1 MSSVESVKKEKTSK
15 TMSRWWW
22 VVFLPYAVYHFVRYS
37 PKKWYVKVPVVLV
50 VAFVLL
56 VSVDLALSPNR
67 VEEAEAKQAISSFV
81 EEEGVLGELQKVER
95 LGEGVSLQGKEQ
107 QTLVYYRT
115 LTESGLYH
123 FGLSSKDGK
132 ALNVQHVEQLFPIRI
147 DIKDSGERT
156 KAEVAVWLKQHQE
169 EIGKAKELVESSDEE
184 LSQTVKTDKGIF
196 EFKIGNQSVYEV
208 NRIDK
213 KESIL
218 KRANEPVL
226 PAIMLDYLAK
236 NEEKIGKLTRS
247 LAYEMDDSKE
257 KYYFRTSTG
266 DFLAEINHDG
276 SINIKKRKE

>member
-1 MSSVESVKKEKTSK
+1 MNSVESVKKEKATK
-15 TMSRWWW
+15 TISRWWW

-50 VAFVLL
+50 MTFVLL

-81 EEEGVLGELQKVER
+81 KEEGVLGELQKVER
-95 LGEGVSLQGKEQ
+95 LGEGFSLKGKEQ

-123 FGLSSKDGK
+123 FGLSSTDGK
-132 ALNVQHVEQLFPIRI
+132 ALHVQHVEQLFPIRI

-169 EIGKAKELVESSDEE
+169 EIGKPKELIESSDEK
-184 LSQTVKTDKGIF
+184 LSQTVKTDKGTF
-196 EFKIGNQSVYEV
+196 EFKLGNQSVYEV

-213 KESIL
+213 EKSIL
-218 KRANEPVL
+218 KRANEPIL
-226 PAIMLDYLAK
+226 PENLMDYLMK
-236 NEEKIGKLTRS
+236 NEEKIGKLTRA
-247 LAYEMDDSKE
+247 LAYEMDGSKE

-266 DFLAEINHDG
+266 DFLAEIHHDG
-276 SINIKKRKE
+276 SMDIKKRKE

>member
-1 MSSVESVKKEKTSK
+1 MSSVESVKKEKAIK
-15 TMSRWWW
+15 TISRWWW

-50 VAFVLL
+50 MTFVLL
-56 VSVDLALSPNR
+56 LSVDLALSPNR
-67 VEEAEAKQAISSFV
+67 V
-81 EEEGVLGELQKVER
+81 EEGVLGELQKVER
-95 LGEGVSLQGKEQ
+95 LGDGFSLQGKEQ
-107 QTLVYYRT
+107 QTLVYYRA

-132 ALNVQHVEQLFPIRI
+132 ALNVEHVEQLFPIRI

-169 EIGKAKELVESSDEE
+169 EIGKPKELIESSDEE
-184 LSQTVKTDKGIF
+184 LSQTVKTDKGTF
-196 EFKIGNQSVYEV
+196 EFKLGSQSIYEV

-213 KESIL
+213 EESIL
-218 KRANEPVL
+218 KRANEPIL
-226 PAIMLDYLAK
+226 PENLLDYLMK
-236 NEEKIGKLTRS
+236 NEEKIGELTRA
-247 LAYEMDDSKE
+247 LAYEMDGSKE

-266 DFLAEINHDG
+266 DFLAEIYHDG